1 MKFYVMR
8 RIVRFFKQKYK
19 SRLIKRFKRCGNNL
33 IVEFRL
39 SSFSFAS
46 IEIGNNVFIGSN
58 AWFYADLVIGTNVMF
73 GPSCKVIGGD
83 HIFGIKGLSNRFLVP
98 KDDSNSK
105 PIIIEDEVWC
115 GANVIILKGV
125 NVGIGSVIGAG
136 SVVTKNVPPFTVN
149 FGNPCKPV
157 KIILDDNNLRQHLQ
171 MLNYNS
177 EFIEETILK
186 RHQMLGGSSL
196 MSLFKVHDNSEG
208 IEYKYLK

>member
-1 MKFYVMR
+1 MK
-8 RIVRFFKQKYK
+8 RIVRLFKQQYRR
-19 SRLIKRFKRCGNNL
+19 RLIKRFKRCGNNL
-33 IVEFRL
+33 IAEFRL
-39 SSFSFAS
+39 SSFSFSS

-58 AWFYADLVIGTNVMF
+58 AWFFADLVIGNNVMF

-105 PIIIEDEVWC
+105 PIVIEDEVWC

-125 NVGIGSVIGAG
+125 NIGIGCVIGAG

-157 KIILDDNNLRQHLQ
+157 KMILDDNNLRQHLQ
-171 MLNYNS
+171 LLNYDS
-177 EFIEETILK
+177 EIIEETILK
-186 RHQMLGGSSL
+186 RSQMLSKIDLLSSL
-196 MSLFKVHDNSEG
+196 KVHEYPEG